1 MSRSY
6 YILLFCS
13 KNHSYNNDQ
22 KVQMAFFLTSLLQK
36 ENQTEVFKKPERKNL
51 TGNAG
56 NSKNKIHR
64 AKKC

>member
-1 MSRSY
+1 
-6 YILLFCS
+6 
-13 KNHSYNNDQ
+13 
-22 KVQMAFFLTSLLQK
+22 MAFFLTSLLQK